1 LAACPK
7 TERVASRGFR
17 HGCSFLTSDLQYK
30 VMNETLV
37 AYHEAGHAVIAWRL
51 GLLRKKG
58 ASIVPN
64 DYSSGRVH
72 SRRGRGEDGHT
83 SNSGQAQLLAERYVM
98 LCMAGIEAQ
107 RRHNP
112 RSARSWQF
120 ESDRD
125 QAIDWLGTVCEFSSD
140 QFAAYWKLLQIRT
153 RDMVQLHWKQIEA
166 VAARLLVSKTLTGEQ
181 VRQVIHESYGL
192 PRLRVAS

>member
-1 LAACPK
+1 
-7 TERVASRGFR
+7 
-17 HGCSFLTSDLQYK
+17 
-30 VMNETLV
+30 MNETLV
-37 AYHEAGHAVIAWRL
+37 AYHEAGHAVIALRL

-72 SRRGRGEDGHT
+72 PRRGRGEDGDI
-83 SNSGQAQLLAERYVM
+83 SNGQAQLLAERHVM
-98 LCMAGIEAQ
+98 ICMAGIEAE

-112 RSARSWQF
+112 RSARSWHF

-153 RDMVQLHWKQIEA
+153 RDMVQAHWWRIEA
-166 VAARLLVSKTLTGEQ
+166 VAARLLVSKTLTGDQIRE
-181 VRQVIHESYGL
+181 VIQEAVQRRL
-192 PRLRVAS
+192 AEARRLREAKTA